1 MIEDLLAENG
11 LVPDIDDD
19 AFGAAYERCPAVQR
33 SVIKNAVSFAYAL
46 AQDGVE
52 PVMQARRLG
61 HVEQNVRCERLE
73 WAFFAADLR
82 RFPLPALFSA
92 MVQALVAKVG
102 TLVVH
107 VSGPVTDP
115 LLFGC
120 DFLSVDQVFTADP
133 EPVLKLLAAS
143 GQGICVDLAGAAP
156 AYPRTLRPDPAAYG
170 VEIRLPDS
178 GYAQAY
184 KAVTAEVAVQ
194 GRPYICYGGEPDC
207 APVVMAERL
216 LGCWVWDVIT
226 PDTFR
231 YRTSTFS

>member
-1 MIEDLLAENG
+1 MIEELLAENG

-33 SVIKNAVSFAYAL
+33 SVLKNAVAFAYAL
-46 AQDGVE
+46 AQNGVE
-52 PVMQARRLG
+52 PVMRATRHG
-61 HVEQNVRCERLE
+61 HVEQVLRCGRLD

-92 MVQALVAKVG
+92 MVQALVAKVE

-120 DFLSVDQVFTADP
+120 DFLSAHQVFTGDP
-133 EPVLKLLAAS
+133 APVLGLLAAN
-143 GQGICVDLAGAAP
+143 GQGACVDLAGINP
-156 AYPRTLRPDPAAYG
+156 GLSRVLRPDPAAYG

-178 GYAQAY
+178 PHVQAY
-184 KAVTAEVAVQ
+184 RAVTAEVATQ
-194 GRPYICYGGEPDC
+194 GRPYISYGGEPGC

-216 LGCWVWDVIT
+216 LGCWVWDAIT

-231 YRTSTFS
+231 SRTLTFS